1 MTDRSPRLREVDY
14 GRMIDGL
21 NRVHYEGETSFYG
34 QATLRPEEEALLR
47 RLPTGSPILD
57 VGCGAGRVTAP
68 ADRSGLRAV
77 GIDINLAALRAARD
91 MSPGLTVAN
100 GRMDTLPFPNLAF
113 KQVWCLRFSFN
124 ALPTTGERVRTLQEL
139 WRVCDVDGDVVLEAF
154 NWYFPGWMGLLRVAN
169 LLDILAR
176 RLRWHG
182 QGRSGSLPLPSRDLI
197 YLANKANTAP
207 PGFAHL
213 TTVKELR
220 DLAEAAGIDEYMQ
233 VTDQAGVLSGTYRK
247 VRGHHRGYAT
257 WVVFRRPATG
267 PDDGGQA

>member
-1 MTDRSPRLREVDY
+1 MTDPARCLPEVDY

-47 RLPTGSPILD
+47 RAPTGSPIID

-77 GIDINLAALRAARD
+77 GIDINLAALRAARGNN
-91 MSPGLTVAN
+91 PGLTVAS
-100 GRMDTLPFPNLAF
+100 GRMDALPFPNLAF

-124 ALPTTGERVRTLQEL
+124 ALPTTGERVRTLKEL
-139 WRVCDVDGDVVLEAF
+139 WRVCDVGGDVVLEAF
-154 NWYFPGWMGLLRVAN
+154 NWYFPGRFGLLRVAN

-176 RLRWHG
+176 RLRWYG
-182 QGRSGSLPLPSRDLI
+182 QGSSGSLPLPSRDLI
-197 YLANKANTAP
+197 YLASKANTAP
-207 PGFAHL
+207 PGYAHL
-213 TTVKELR
+213 TTVQELR
-220 DLAEAAGIDEYMQ
+220 DLAATAGIEQSMR

-257 WVVFRRPATG
+257 WVVFRKPPNA
-267 PDDGGQA
+267 PDEGSQQ